1 MAPRSESD
9 RARDSRVSAS
19 ASRWCFAERRQIVAD
34 APRSQLEWSSSH
46 EASDQSCGPAP
57 RKPTSASRAR
67 PHLSGD
73 RRISAGRSEKAHHY
87 RRLVGRRSV
96 GPDRRC
102 VVLKAASPVG
112 GRAITLYERVFP
124 FKRYNS
130 PSAHGEFLRDLHRI
144 LPEGTRPIVVT
155 DAGFHVPWFRDIET
169 YGWDWVGR
177 IRGRIKFYCERME
190 RWRFAHS
197 LHTEATSVPRF
208 VGQADLARRKR
219 HPAQLYIV
227 RAYKVRRG
235 RPRREQVKSG
245 KVQGYRRLYKT
256 PWLLATSLPHEADSA
271 RRVKKLYALRMQIEE
286 TFRDLKCHRW
296 GFGLR
301 YARSN
306 NAKRLEILVL
316 IGTLASLV
324 AWLVGLAGRTAQW
337 NWSLQAN
344 TERKRQVLSTF
355 FIGRQLVARS
365 DFEFS
370 PSLFRLA
377 MAALQRALALS
388 FCT

>member
-1 MAPRSESD
+1 LSLTHLGRSLNG
-9 RARDSRVSAS
+9 RARTKHQIKAVDRLLGNRHLHRELDRIYQAIAAS
-19 ASRWCFAERRQIVAD
+19 LLAGQKRPIIIVD
-34 APRSQLEWSSSH
+34 WS
-46 EASDQSCGPAP
+46 D
-57 RKPTSASRAR
+57 
-67 PHLSGD
+67 
-73 RRISAGRSEKAHHY
+73 
-87 RRLVGRRSV
+87 V